1 MYAWWGGLSALNRG
15 SFCASVFFGVLFAWQ
30 LLATLW
36 GLGGDGLADGDVAA
50 DDVAGGDAAETMSA
64 FKLLSIRSIV
74 TFLTLFS
81 WGGALYLA
89 DGRSV
94 QAAVGLGSLW
104 GAAGMTVVALL
115 LYALPKLAQTG
126 TLNVATAVGRAGTV
140 YLDIPAGG
148 EGEIRTEVN
157 GVVTHVK
164 ARAADGQ
171 AMKAG
176 TAVVV
181 ERVVF
186 GNRVEV
192 RVAERPRG

>member
-1 MYAWWGGLSALNRG
+1 MHAWWGGLSALNRG
-15 SFCASVFFGVLFAWQ
+15 FFCAAVFFGVLFAWQ
-30 LLATLW
+30 LLATFW
-36 GLGGDGLADGDVAA
+36 GLGGDGLADGDVTA
-50 DDVAGGDAAETMSA
+50 DDVVGGDAAETMSA

>member
-1 MYAWWGGLSALNRG
+1 MLDWFFSPYLIWTVVGLLLLITELTTLN
-15 SFCASVFFGVLFAWQ
+15 FILCFFGL
-30 LLATLW
+30 
-36 GLGGDGLADGDVAA
+36 
-50 DDVAGGDAAETMSA
+50 
-64 FKLLSIRSIV
+64 
-74 TFLTLFS
+74 
-81 WGGALYLA
+81 GALI
-89 DGRSV
+89 
-94 QAAVGLGSLW
+94 
-104 GAAGMTVVALL
+104 VALL
-115 LYALPKLAQTG
+115 TWLGLTASLSSQLLVFTLSSLFLLFVLRRTARKLFAGHADAPPDYAGQK
-126 TLNVATAVGRAGTV
+126 VTV
-140 YLDIPAGG
+140 VKTIPAGG

>member
-1 MYAWWGGLSALNRG
+1 MHAWWGGLSALNRG
-15 SFCASVFFGVLFAWQ
+15 FFCAAVFFGVLFAWQ

-36 GLGGDGLADGDVAA
+36 GLGGDGLADGDVTA
-50 DDVAGGDAAETMSA
+50 DDVVGGDAAETMSA

>member
-1 MYAWWGGLSALNRG
+1 M
-15 SFCASVFFGVLFAWQ
+15 FCFSG
-30 LLATLW
+30 TH
-36 GLGGDGLADGDVAA
+36 G
-50 DDVAGGDAAETMSA
+50 
-64 FKLLSIRSIV
+64 
-74 TFLTLFS
+74 TLFTTIR
-81 WGGALYLA
+81 YLA

>member
-1 MYAWWGGLSALNRG
+1 MDAWWGGLSVLNRG
-15 SFCASVFFGVLFAWQ
+15 FFCAAAFFGVLFVWQ
-30 LLATLW
+30 LAATLL
-36 GLGGDGLADGDVAA
+36 GLGGDGLADGDVAG
-50 DDVAGGDAAETMSA
+50 DDVAGGDAVETMSA

-89 DGRSV
+89 AGRSV
-94 QAAVGLGSLW
+94 LAAVGLASLW
-104 GAAGMTVVALL
+104 GAAGMAVVALL

-126 TLNVATAVGRAGTV
+126 TQNLATAVGRAGNV
-140 YLDIPAGG
+140 YVDIPVGG

-186 GNRVEV
+186 GNRVDV
-192 RVAERPRG
+192 RAAEGLRG

>member
-1 MYAWWGGLSALNRG
+1 MYAGWDGLSALNRG
-15 SFCASVFFGVLFAWQ
+15 FFSAAVFFGVLFVWQ
-30 LLATLW
+30 LAVTLF
-36 GLGGDGLADGDVAA
+36 GLGGDGLADGDVTA
-50 DDVAGGDAAETMSA
+50 DDVSGGDAAETMSA

-94 QAAVGLGSLW
+94 QAAVGLASLW
-104 GAAGMTVVALL
+104 GLAGMAVVALL
-115 LYALPKLAQTG
+115 LYALPKLAHTG
-126 TLNVATAVGRAGTV
+126 TLNVATAVGGAGTV

-164 ARAADGQ
+164 ARAADGL
-171 AMKAG
+171 AVKAG

>member
-15 SFCASVFFGVLFAWQ
+15 FFCASVFFGVLFSWQ